1 MLNLILLCGTWAA
14 SCIICGCIGAFLV
27 HRWFVFQQIDP
38 NHARDKFISDW
49 FQEGRHFVHSV
60 FSPPR
65 LDGRV
70 GRDGVPHSD
79 ATAEMTPPRLPP
91 KHPLDSP
98 DSPWEMPSPSG
109 TRSRFVQP
117 RTSTQEVRSRIHSNR
132 LYCR

>member
-1 MLNLILLCGTWAA
+1 MGHDMLNLILLRSTWAA
-14 SCIICGCIGAFLV
+14 SCIICGRIGAFLV
-27 HRWFVFQQIDP
+27 HRWFFFQQIDP
-38 NHARDKFISDW
+38 NHARDKFINDW

-65 LDGRV
+65 LS
-70 GRDGVPHSD
+70 H
-79 ATAEMTPPRLPP
+79 ATAEMTPPRRPP